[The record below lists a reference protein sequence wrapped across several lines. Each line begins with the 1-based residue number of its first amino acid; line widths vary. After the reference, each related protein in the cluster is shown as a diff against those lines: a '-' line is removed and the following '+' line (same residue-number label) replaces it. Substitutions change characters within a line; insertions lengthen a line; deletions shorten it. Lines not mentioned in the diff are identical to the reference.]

1 MIPRCVNIFFNVP
14 RQHLNE
20 SARGRESDEE
30 FFNQANTIRTF
41 CVGPIE
47 AIDETPVVDI
57 ELVLRSQARELSV
70 QVAQKSSTRFALLEY
85 EHGWPAPAIG
95 IQIAFL

>member
-20 SARGRESDEE
+20 WVRGRESDEE
-30 FFNQANTIRTF
+30 FFNQANRIRPF

-47 AIDETPVVDI
+47 AIDGTPVVDI
-57 ELVLRSQARELSV
+57 ELVLGSQAREVSV
-70 QVAQKSSTRFALLEY
+70 QAAQKSSTRFALLEY
-85 EHGWPAPAIG
+85 EHG
-95 IQIAFL
+95 